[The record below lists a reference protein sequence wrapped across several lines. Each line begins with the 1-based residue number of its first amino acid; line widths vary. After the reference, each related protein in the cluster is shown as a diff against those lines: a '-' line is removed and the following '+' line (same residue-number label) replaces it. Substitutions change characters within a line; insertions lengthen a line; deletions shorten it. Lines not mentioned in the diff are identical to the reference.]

1 MTCSIC
7 QHPRQAEMII
17 DYAYSCSLRATA
29 SRFNAGY
36 RSLQRHLE
44 HCIPV
49 LMAEQEQ
56 RNYEREFA
64 EVAELIRGHFQPMS
78 KPYRRKS
85 IITKKVEFTWS
96 RRAWKKKADKS
107 ARLAKNG

>member
-1 MTCSIC
+1 MSCSIC
-7 QHPRQAEMII
+7 RHPQQAEMII

-44 HCIPV
+44 RCMPL
-49 LMAEQEQ
+49 LMAEKEQ
-56 RNYEREFA
+56 QGYEREFA
-64 EVAELIRGHFQPMS
+64 EVAALIKLHFQPQP

-85 IITKKVEFTWS
+85 IIKKKVEFTWS
-96 RRAWKKKADKS
+96 RRAWKRKADKS
-107 ARLAKNG
+107 AK

>member
-1 MTCSIC
+1 
-7 QHPRQAEMII
+7 MII

-44 HCIPV
+44 NCLPV
-49 LMAEQEQ
+49 LMAEREQ
-56 RNYEREFA
+56 QQYERELA
-64 EVAELIRGHFQPMS
+64 EVANLLKLYYQPPPP
-78 KPYRRKS
+78 PYRRKS

-96 RRAWKKKADKS
+96 RRAWKKKTETSVKQAE
-107 ARLAKNG
+107 NG